1 MSLPLLTTE
10 PAYQKLQQYFNENG
24 QKINIK
30 NLFEN
35 DPARF
40 EKYRWEEKIDNRS
53 IGVEA
58 VKFHWSIRK
67 GTWYWK

>member
-24 QKINIK
+24 QNINIK

-40 EKYRWEEKIDNRS
+40 DKYRYVRVMTFRVD
-53 IGVEA
+53 
-58 VKFHWSIRK
+58 
-67 GTWYWK
+67 